1 MNIPIFIN
9 NQNKYKDLKIRFNSL
24 TLDRAQQ
31 LLEIN
36 NLNLMK
42 EKFQDNKLW
51 AKILNIPQRS

>member
-42 EKFQDNKLW
+42 EKFQDNKL
-51 AKILNIPQRS
+51 